1 MGIGSVE
8 LGETRND
15 PNLDYRDYTFTKKD
29 RRHTSQAKS
38 RSQSP
43 PPWIIINAT
52 RKKISHKLYTKIG
65 SNEDCGR

>member
-8 LGETRND
+8 RGETRND

-43 PPWIIINAT
+43 QREFGDIGAT
-52 RKKISHKLYTKIG
+52 KTKPTA
-65 SNEDCGR
+65 STNK

>member
-8 LGETRND
+8 RGGTRND

-38 RSQSP
+38 RYRSP
-43 PPWIIINAT
+43 QREFGDTGAT
-52 RKKISHKLYTKIG
+52 KTKPTA
-65 SNEDCGR
+65 STNK